1 MDTSLETRILDA
13 VRKPGAPAMKPK
25 ALARKLRVKED
36 KYEDFKK
43 ILKRLIAR
51 GDIELDRSKAIR
63 VGGGRSEMVGVF
75 KGLRSGGGIVRSS
88 PGQGKAPVEIFI
100 RPHYI
105 KDAVSGDTVRVTV
118 GRRPGSGDRLPA
130 GRVLEIVERAS
141 VEFVGTIEAKGDETF
156 VRLDGPAI
164 PEPIYIADA
173 SAKNARPGDKVVVEM
188 LRFPSA
194 MHFGEA
200 VVTEVLGR
208 AGEANVDLLAVIRQF
223 KLPDEFPPEVMKEAR
238 AQASAF
244 EKEVS
249 WPSRLDLTGELILTI
264 DPVDA
269 KDFDDAVSLTRN
281 EKGHWRLGIHIA
293 DVAAFVPE
301 GSEIDR
307 EARKR
312 GTSVYLPGTV
322 LPMIPETISNG
333 LASLQ
338 QDRKRL
344 TKSVFVE
351 IDRLG
356 RIVHTEFANSVIKVA
371 KRFSYGQ
378 VQQFFGELD
387 EAAAAPDEPTTTPE
401 FGRELADLLLQMREL
416 ADLLR
421 RRRRRKGM
429 LEMAMP
435 EAELE
440 YDDAGHITGCHY
452 HLQTESQRLI
462 EEFMLTANEA
472 VTEKLT
478 DAGVL
483 FLRRIHPH
491 PDPLKLKAFA
501 QFAKSL
507 NLVIENEQ
515 SRFDLQKV
523 LQDTLGDPR
532 QPAVHYALLRSL
544 KEATYGPDR
553 EGHFALASEHY
564 CHFTSPIR
572 RYPDLTVHRLLDQ
585 LIRKGKAG
593 ADEAELLK
601 LGEHCSV
608 TERRAAKAEREL
620 VKIKL
625 LEYMRERIGQ
635 TIPMIVTAVEEYGLF
650 CQGEDVP
657 ADGLLHVRNLPG
669 DFYTLDRTTLTLSG
683 RRAGN
688 QFRLGSRLMCIIHR
702 VDVAG
707 RMLDLRLAST
717 PVDDAAPRSPKSLL
731 AKIPGAKPKRSSKP
745 RIPKKGSKKT
755 AKRKRRR

>member
-1 MDTSLETRILDA
+1 MDTSLETRILEA

-25 ALARKLRVKED
+25 ALARKLRIKED
-36 KYEDFKK
+36 KYEDFKT

-51 GDIELDRSKAIR
+51 GEIELDRSKAIR
-63 VGGGRSEMVGVF
+63 VGSGRSEIVGVF
-75 KGLRSGGGIVRSS
+75 KGLRSGGGIVRTSA
-88 PGQGKAPVEIFI
+88 GQGKVPVEVFI
-100 RPHYI
+100 RPPHT
-105 KDAVSGDTVRVTV
+105 KDAVTGDTVRITV
-118 GRRPGSGDRLPA
+118 GRRPASRDRLPS
-130 GRVLEIVERAS
+130 GRVLDVVERAS
-141 VEFVGTIEAKGDETF
+141 IDFVGTVEMRGDETF
-156 VRLDGPAI
+156 VRLDGTAI
-164 PEPIYIADA
+164 TEPIYIADA
-173 SAKNARPGDKVVVEM
+173 SVKNAKPGDKVVVEM
-188 LRFPSA
+188 LRFPSPQQFA
-194 MHFGEA
+194 EA

-208 AGEANVDLLAVIRQF
+208 AGEANVDLLAIIRQF
-223 KLPDEFPPEVMKEAR
+223 KLPDEFPIEVMKEAR
-238 AQASAF
+238 EQAAAF
-244 EKEVS
+244 EKAS
-249 WPSRLDLTGELILTI
+249 FPDRLDLTEELILTI

-269 KDFDDAVSLTRN
+269 KDFDDAVSLTQDDR
-281 EKGHWRLGIHIA
+281 GHWKLGVHIA

-301 GSEIDR
+301 GSSIDR

-312 GTSVYLPGTV
+312 GTSVYLPGKV

-338 QDRKRL
+338 QDRRRL
-344 TKSVFVE
+344 TKTIFVE

-356 RIVHTEFANSVIKVA
+356 RIVHTEFHNSIIKVA
-371 KRFSYGQ
+371 KRFTYGA
-378 VQQFFGELD
+378 VQTFFGELD
-387 EAAAAPDEPTTTPE
+387 EAAASPDEPMPTPE
-401 FGRELADLLLQMREL
+401 FGEPLAELLRKMREL

-440 YDDAGHITGCHY
+440 YDADGRITGCHY
-452 HLQTESQRLI
+452 HHQTESQRLI

-472 VTEKLT
+472 VAEKLT
-478 DAGVL
+478 DVGVL

-507 NLVIENEQ
+507 NLEIENEQ

-523 LQDTLGDPR
+523 LIDTLDDPR

-544 KEATYGPDR
+544 KEATYGPQR

-572 RYPDLTVHRLLDQ
+572 RYPDLDVHRLLDQ
-585 LIRKGKAG
+585 LIRKGRAG
-593 ADEAELLK
+593 SDEEELIK
-601 LGEHCSV
+601 LGEHCSI

-620 VKIKL
+620 VKTKL

-635 TIPMIVTAVEEYGLF
+635 TIPMIVTSVEEFGLF
-650 CQGEDVP
+650 CQGENVP
-657 ADGLLHVRNLPG
+657 ADGLLHVRHLPQ
-669 DFYTLDRTTLTLSG
+669 DFYTLDRSTHTLSG
-683 RRAGN
+683 RRAQN
-688 QFRLGSRLMCIIHR
+688 QFRLGSRLMCVIHR

-707 RMLDLRLAST
+707 RMLDLRLGSMT
-717 PVDDAAPRSPKSLL
+717 VETTSPRTPKSLL

-745 RIPKKGSKKT
+745 KLPKRGKKT
-755 AKRKRRR
+755 VKRKRRR

>member
-1 MDTSLETRILDA
+1 MDTSLEKRILDA
-13 VRKPGAPAMKPK
+13 VRQPGAPAMKPK

-36 KYEDFKK
+36 QYDDFKK
-43 ILKRLIAR
+43 ILKRLLTR
-51 GDIELDRSKAIR
+51 GEIELDRSRSIR
-63 VGGGRSEMVGVF
+63 TGGARSEILGVF
-75 KGLRSGGGIVRSS
+75 RGLRSGGGIVRSK
-88 PGQGKAPVEIFI
+88 PAQGKVPVEVFI
-100 RPHYI
+100 RPHHT
-105 KDAVSGDTVRVTV
+105 KDAVTGDTVRTTI
-118 GRRPGSGDRLPA
+118 GRRPSSGERMPA
-130 GRVLEIVERAS
+130 GRVLEVVERAS
-141 VEFVGTIEAKGDETF
+141 VDFVGTIEVKGDETF
-156 VRLDGPAI
+156 VRLDGPVI
-164 PEPIYIADA
+164 PEPVYIADA
-173 SAKNARPGDKVVVEM
+173 SAKNAKPGDKVVVEM
-188 LRFPSA
+188 LRFPSPQQ
-194 MHFGEA
+194 FGEA

-208 AGEANVDLLAVIRQF
+208 SGDAQVDLLAIIRQF
-223 KLPDEFPPEVMKEAR
+223 KLPDEFPEEVLLEAR
-238 AQASAF
+238 KQAKEF
-244 EKEVS
+244 EKTTH
-249 WPSRLDLTGELILTI
+249 WPERLDLTGETIITI

-281 EKGHWRLGIHIA
+281 EQGHWRLGVHIA

-301 GSEIDR
+301 GSIIDR

-312 GTSVYLPGTV
+312 GTSVYLPGKV

-338 QDRKRL
+338 QGRKRL

-356 RIVHTEFANSVIKVA
+356 RILHTEFANSVINVA
-371 KRFSYGQ
+371 KRFTYGN
-378 VQQFFGELD
+378 VQQHFDDLD
-387 EAAAAPDEPTTTPE
+387 AAAKKPEVTAAEPA
-401 FGRELADLLLQMREL
+401 FGADLADLLKRMREL

-421 RRRRRKGM
+421 RRRRRNGM

-440 YDDAGHITGCHY
+440 YDSDGRITGCHY
-452 HLQTESQRLI
+452 HHQTESQRLI

-472 VTEKLT
+472 VAQRLT
-478 DAGVL
+478 DADVA

-507 NLVIENEQ
+507 GLVIENEQ

-523 LQDTLGDPR
+523 LVDTLGDPR

-544 KEATYGPDR
+544 KEATYGPEV
-553 EGHFALASEHY
+553 EGHFALASQHY

-572 RYPDLTVHRLLDQ
+572 RYPDLSVHRLLDL

-593 ADEAELLK
+593 SDELELAK
-601 LGEHCSV
+601 LGEYCSV

-635 TIPMIVTAVEEYGLF
+635 TIPMIVTSVEEYGLF

-657 ADGLLHVRNLPG
+657 ADGLLHVRNLPQ

-683 RRAGN
+683 SRAGN
-688 QFRLGSRLMCIIHR
+688 QFRLGSRLQCIIHR

-707 RMLDLRLAST
+707 RMLDLRLDTSSNLQDASL
-717 PVDDAAPRSPKSLL
+717 RSARSLL
-731 AKIPGAKPKRSSKP
+731 AKIPGAKPKRSGKP
-745 RIPKKGSKKT
+745 KIAKKS